1 MTLIESA
8 SGVIQRFQGGIE
20 VWPGRTQ
27 REVHPARRDEA
38 ISYRWDIDPNKMQPR
53 QDESG
58 WEHYTYR
65 FTYRYL
71 GRTLSITWRCGTAYG
86 TPKPWDGLDSA
97 FRDAATVAYEA
108 FTPSWADDFGY
119 DSDDP
124 AQLRKAQRIY
134 DACEAME
141 HRIAEFFGGDTM
153 ERERWETL
161 MNQIDNDEATVTTYE
176 RRAA

>member
-1 MTLIESA
+1 MSLIESA

-27 REVHPARRDEA
+27 REVHPARRDEV

-53 QDESG
+53 RDENG
-58 WEHYTYR
+58 WEHYSYN

-71 GRTLSITWRCGTAYG
+71 GRTFSVAWRCGTAYG

-97 FRDAATVAYEA
+97 FRDAQTIAYEA
-108 FTPSWADDFGY
+108 FNQSWAEGLGLPWET
-119 DSDDP
+119 P
-124 AQLRKAQRIY
+124 ADIRKATRLY
-134 DACEAME
+134 DACERME
-141 HRIAEFFGGDTM
+141 HRIAAFFADEM

-161 MNQIDNDEATVTTYE
+161 MHQIDNDEATVHTYE